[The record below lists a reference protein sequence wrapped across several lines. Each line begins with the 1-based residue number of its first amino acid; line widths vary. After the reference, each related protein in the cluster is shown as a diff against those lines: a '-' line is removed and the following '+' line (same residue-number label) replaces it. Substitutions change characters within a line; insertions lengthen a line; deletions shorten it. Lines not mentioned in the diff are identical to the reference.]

1 MWWIVGVVAAV
12 ALVATYLTWTAGRI
26 DRLHGRATASAAALD
41 KALERRTAAA
51 LAIAD
56 ELDRPGIRDLAGATV
71 DARAAQ
77 LAYAASAADRPRT
90 PWRPD
95 SEDRILAADREGAE
109 NALTKALREIPMD
122 TTPPT
127 ETRDEVVASS
137 RLVSLARH
145 IHNDLVRD
153 ALAQR
158 RRRLVRLMGMARV
171 VRRHPEPSY
180 FDIEDPILDA

>member
-41 KALERRTAAA
+41 KALERRTSAA

-56 ELDRPGIRDLAGATV
+56 ELDRPAIRDLADATV
-71 DARAAQ
+71 SARVAQ
-77 LAYAASAADRPRT
+77 QAYLAVDRPRT

-109 NALTKALREIPMD
+109 NALTKALREIPLD

-158 RRRLVRLMGMARV
+158 RRRLVRLMGMTRV
-171 VRRHPEPSY
+171 VKRHPEPSY